1 MAYNP
6 PTLYAKSSTGKSMQ
20 WSIEVEETM
29 GGGLIRTRHGYEG
42 GKIQVNEKT
51 ITVGKNIGKAN
62 ATTPLQQAIAEATSL
77 WTKKRETHVPR
88 IAPLKKKSDVTDTA
102 ATTSTGVS
110 ATDATAAPT
119 APLTASAIAPLTT
132 RSKAV
137 DDLVPSPMLAHDYN
151 KRGKSIVWP
160 CKVQPKLDGTR
171 MVGISGKGLY
181 SRNRKAYPHLEHIRA
196 ELDMLPAGTTLDGEL
211 YSQTLTFQEIVATVK
226 NETLQPRQ
234 TFIKFY
240 VYDMI
245 NGENFITRSFVLQ
258 NIFAMHKFQHLVLVK
273 TEECANEAAMKDKH
287 NEYVKEGY
295 EGCMLRNKT
304 GLYSNARSVHLQKY
318 KEFFDMECR
327 IVGFKEGE
335 GAEEGCVIWI
345 CETEDKKQ
353 FACRPRGT
361 REERQELF
369 ATGAEHV
376 GKMLT
381 VRYQEMTDDGL
392 LRFPVGIAIRDYE

>member
-1 MAYNP
+1 MTYNP
-6 PTLYAKSSTGKSMQ
+6 PMLYANSSTGKSMQ
-20 WSIEVEETM
+20 WSIEVEEIM
-29 GGGLIRTRHGYEG
+29 GGAIIRTRHGYEG

-51 ITVGKNIGKAN
+51 ITVGKNIGRAN

-77 WTKKRETHVPR
+77 WTKKRETHKER
-88 IAPLKKKSDVTDTA
+88 ELIAASDNAV
-102 ATTSTGVS
+102 VV
-110 ATDATAAPT
+110 DASAAPT
-119 APLTASAIAPLTT
+119 TALII

-137 DDLVPSPMLAHDYN
+137 DDLVPSPMLAHDYG

-160 CKVQPKLDGTR
+160 CKIQPKFDGTR

-181 SRNRKAYPHLEHIRA
+181 SRNRKVYPHLEHIRA

-211 YSQTLTFQEIVATVK
+211 YSKTLTFQEIVGIVK
-226 NETLQPRQ
+226 SETLKPKQE
-234 TFIKFY
+234 FIKFY

-245 NGENFITRSFVLQ
+245 LGENFETRYMMLRS
-258 NIFAMHKFQHLVLVK
+258 IFAMHKFEHLVLVK
-273 TEECANEAAMKDKH
+273 TEECANEAAMKAKH
-287 NEYVKEGY
+287 AEYVEEGY

-304 GLYSNARSVHLQKY
+304 GLYSNCRSVHLQKY

-369 ATGAEHV
+369 VTGAEHV

-381 VRYQEMTDDGL
+381 VRYQELTDDGL

>member
-1 MAYNP
+1 MAYQP
-6 PTLYAKSSTGKSMQ
+6 LMLYGLSSTGKSMQ
-20 WSIEVEETM
+20 WSIEVEEIM
-29 GGGLIRTRHGYEG
+29 GGAIIRTRHGYEG

-51 ITVGKNIGKAN
+51 ITVGKNLGRAN

-77 WTKKRETHVPR
+77 WTKKRETHAPR
-88 IAPLKKKSDVTDTA
+88 IAPLKKKVVMDATVTDA
-102 ATTSTGVS
+102 
-110 ATDATAAPT
+110 ATDAVTQRA
-119 APLTASAIAPLTT
+119 
-132 RSKAV
+132 KAV
-137 DDLVPSPMLAHDYN
+137 DATVPSPMLAHDYN

-160 CKVQPKLDGTR
+160 CKVQPKFDGTR
-171 MVGISGKGLY
+171 MVGISHQGLY

-196 ELDMLPAGTTLDGEL
+196 ELNMLPAGTILDGEAF
-211 YSQTLTFQEIVATVK
+211 SKTLTFQEIVGIVK
-226 NETLQPRQ
+226 NETIQPKQ
-234 TFIKFY
+234 EEVKFY

-245 NGENFITRSFVLQ
+245 NGENFLTRSFVLQ
-258 NIFAMHKFQHLVLVK
+258 SIFAMHTFQHLILVK
-273 TEECANEAAMKDKH
+273 TEECANEAAMKAKH
-287 NEYVKEGY
+287 NEYVAEGY
-295 EGCMLRNKT
+295 EGIMLRNKT

-318 KEFFDMECR
+318 KEFFDMECK
-327 IVGFKEGE
+327 IVDFKEGE

-345 CETEDKKQ
+345 CETEAGKQ

-381 VRYQEMTDDGL
+381 VRYQELTDDGL

>member
-6 PTLYAKSSTGKSMQ
+6 LTLYSKSSTGKSMQ

-29 GGGLIRTRHGYEG
+29 GGAIIRTRHGYEG

-51 ITVGKNIGKAN
+51 ITVGKNIGRAN

-77 WTKKRETHVPR
+77 WTKKRETHKER
-88 IAPLKKKSDVTDTA
+88 ELIAASDNAV
-102 ATTSTGVS
+102 VV
-110 ATDATAAPT
+110 DATAAPT
-119 APLTASAIAPLTT
+119 TALTALTATAIATAIAPLTT

-137 DDLVPSPMLAHDYN
+137 DDLVSSPMLAHDYN

-181 SRNRKAYPHLEHIRA
+181 SRNRKAYPHLEHIRT

-211 YSQTLTFQEIVATVK
+211 YSKTLTFQEIVGIVK
-226 NETLQPRQ
+226 SETLKPKQE
-234 TFIKFY
+234 FIKFY

-245 NGENFITRSFVLQ
+245 LGENFETRYMMLRS
-258 NIFAMHKFQHLVLVK
+258 IFAMHKFEHLVLVK

-295 EGCMLRNKT
+295 EGIMLRNKT
-304 GLYSNARSVHLQKY
+304 GLYSNVRSVHLQKY

-335 GAEEGCVIWI
+335 GAEVGCVIWI

-369 ATGAEHV
+369 AMGAEHV

-381 VRYQEMTDDGL
+381 VRYQELTDDGL

>member
-77 WTKKRETHVPR
+77 WTKKRETHKER
-88 IAPLKKKSDVTDTA
+88 ELIAASDNTV
-102 ATTSTGVS
+102 VV
-110 ATDATAAPT
+110 DATAAPT
-119 APLTASAIAPLTT
+119 TALTATAIT
-132 RSKAV
+132 RAKAV

-160 CKVQPKLDGTR
+160 CKVQPKFDGTR

-258 NIFAMHKFQHLVLVK
+258 SIFAMHKFQHLVLVK

-295 EGCMLRNKT
+295 EGIMLRNKT

-327 IVGFKEGE
+327 IVDFKEGE

>member
-1 MAYNP
+1 MKRLLVYTRFIKNMAYNP

-29 GGGLIRTRHGYEG
+29 GGAIIRTRHGYEG

-51 ITVGKNIGKAN
+51 ITIGKNIGKAN
-62 ATTPLQQAIAEATSL
+62 ATTPLQQAISEATSL
-77 WTKKRETHVPR
+77 WTKKRETHKEREV
-88 IAPLKKKSDVTDTA
+88 IAAAAADVTTPA
-102 ATTSTGVS
+102 LT
-110 ATDATAAPT
+110 ATA
-119 APLTASAIAPLTT
+119 LTATT

-160 CKVQPKLDGTR
+160 CKVQPKFDGTR

-245 NGENFITRSFVLQ
+245 NGENFLTRSFVLQ
-258 NIFAMHKFQHLVLVK
+258 SIFAMHKFEHLVLVK

-295 EGCMLRNKT
+295 EGIMLRNKT
-304 GLYSNARSVHLQKY
+304 GLYSNCRSVHLQKY

-327 IVGFKEGE
+327 IVDFKEGE

>member
-29 GGGLIRTRHGYEG
+29 GGAIIRTRHGYEG

-51 ITVGKNIGKAN
+51 ITVGKNIGRAN

-77 WTKKRETHVPR
+77 WTKKRETHKER
-88 IAPLKKKSDVTDTA
+88 E
-102 ATTSTGVS
+102 ATTASDNAVVV
-110 ATDATAAPT
+110 DATAAPT
-119 APLTASAIAPLTT
+119 TALTATAIATATT
-132 RSKAV
+132 RAKAV
-137 DDLVPSPMLAHDYN
+137 DDLVPSPMLAHDYG

-211 YSQTLTFQEIVATVK
+211 YSKTLTFQEIVATVK

-245 NGENFITRSFVLQ
+245 LGENFETRYMMLRS
-258 NIFAMHKFQHLVLVK
+258 IFAMHKFEHLVLVK
-273 TEECANEAAMKDKH
+273 TEECTNEAAMKAKH
-287 NEYVKEGY
+287 AEYVEEGY

-327 IVGFKEGE
+327 IVDFKEGE
-335 GAEEGCVIWI
+335 GVEAGCVIWI

-369 ATGAEHV
+369 ATGSEHV

-381 VRYQEMTDDGL
+381 VRYQELTDDGL